1 MAPCGQG
8 RGGRSQG
15 GRRAPRT
22 PDARRSAR
30 HCRRGTGGGI
40 RRRGAAV
47 VRGEVAGG
55 DGARGDGGERE
66 MTIRVLDPRVDPDQ
80 EPLALAPTVASLDGA
95 TIGLLD
101 NTKIGTT
108 RFYDHLEELLRR
120 HGVREVVRRRKPDAS
135 RPVPPEMLDDFVTA
149 DAIVSGIGD

>member
-1 MAPCGQG
+1 
-8 RGGRSQG
+8 
-15 GRRAPRT
+15 
-22 PDARRSAR
+22 
-30 HCRRGTGGGI
+30 
-40 RRRGAAV
+40 
-47 VRGEVAGG
+47 
-55 DGARGDGGERE
+55 
-66 MTIRVLDPRVDPDQ
+66 MTIRVLDPRVDPEL
-80 EPLALAPTVASLDGA
+80 EPLALAPAAVLDGA